1 VVCATIIE
9 TFVGVEE
16 MHMAS
21 LKRGTIVASI
31 LMLVVIVT
39 SACDLPY
46 STPPASTNTPIDP
59 NSLFETPIAETPS
72 MSDLEVFGT
81 GTALAL
87 TGTPLPDIATQ
98 TPSTPLGTQDL
109 TASAASVTPTPLVS
123 TNPTSTATLAIS
135 GTTVGTLPTSAPV
148 GSRPSSYTL
157 QPGEFPYCI
166 ARRFDVNPDDL
177 LTMNNLASGD
187 IYYPNLTL
195 RIPQTGSFPGTRALQ
210 NHPTTYSAVAGET
223 VYGVACKFGDVDP
236 AAIAQ
241 ANNISPSAV
250 LTAGQP
256 LNIP

>member
-1 VVCATIIE
+1 
-9 TFVGVEE
+9 
-16 MHMAS
+16 MAS

-72 MSDLEVFGT
+72 MSDVEVFGT

-87 TGTPLPDIATQ
+87 TGTPLPSIATQ
-98 TPSTPLGTQDL
+98 TPSTPIGTQDL
-109 TASAASVTPTPLVS
+109 TLSAASVTPTPLVS

-135 GTTVGTLPTSAPV
+135 GTTVGATAGTLPTSAPV

-177 LTMNNLASGD
+177 LTMNNLSSGD

-195 RIPQTGSFPGTRALQ
+195 QIPQTGSFPGTRALR
-210 NHPTTYSAVAGET
+210 NHPTTYTASAGET
-223 VYGVACKFGDVDP
+223 VYGVACTFGDVDP

-241 ANNISPSAV
+241 ANNISVSAT
-250 LTAGQP
+250 LTAGQQ
-256 LNIP
+256 LSIP